1 VRSPDEL
8 LELAERV
15 EPFLYEAD
23 QAAWLDWLEA
33 EHDDLRAAFDSY
45 VAAGD
50 GERALRLVAALG
62 RLWHMHGHLEEGRR
76 RTAQALL
83 VAGES
88 DYPATRAKALDWAGT
103 FARYEGDHAS
113 ARSLFERALAL
124 HEELGDESA
133 AAGSLHSLGLVA
145 RAQGDDV
152 TGRRLLEESLARLR
166 KLEEWRKLHNAL
178 HNVGDLAADEGDYAS
193 ARSLH
198 EESFALRRKLGNEV
212 GIAASL
218 LSLGVIAGAEGD
230 QASARSLYLESMNRF
245 QELGDEPGVAEC
257 LEGVARVHHGQG
269 LPERAA
275 TLLAAARA
283 VNERLGVA
291 KWDARQRSDEELVDD
306 LRRRLGDE
314 LFDAAWQEGLA
325 MSVAEASEYA
335 SSMTTI
341 PVRPRE

>member
-23 QAAWLDWLEA
+23 QAAWLDRLEA
-33 EHDDLRAAFDSY
+33 EQDDLRAAFDSY

-50 GERALRLVAALG
+50 GERALRLAVALG
-62 RLWHMHGHLEEGRR
+62 RLWHMHGHLEEGRT

-83 VAGES
+83 VAGAS
-88 DYPATRAKALDWAGT
+88 DYPATSAKALDWAGT
-103 FARYEGDHAS
+103 FARYQGDYAS
-113 ARSLFERALAL
+113 ARSLFEQAKAL

-145 RAQGDDV
+145 RAEGDDV

-166 KLEEWRKLHNAL
+166 KLGERRNVHNAL
-178 HNVGDLAADEGDYAS
+178 HNLGDLAADQGDYAS

-198 EESFALRRKLGNEV
+198 EESLALRRELGNKV

-218 LSLGVIAGAEGD
+218 LSLGFVAAAEAD
-230 QASARSLYLESMNRF
+230 QGSARSLYLESMARF

-257 LEGVARVHHGQG
+257 LEGVARVYRAEG

-275 TLLAAARA
+275 KLLAAAQA
-283 VNERLGVA
+283 VNERLGMA
-291 KWDARQRSDEELVDD
+291 KWAARKRSDEELIDD

-314 LFDAAWQEGLA
+314 LFDAAWRNGLQ
-325 MSVAEASEYA
+325 MSVAEASESA
-335 SSMTTI
+335 SVATI
-341 PVRPRE
+341 PARRRE